1 MNGIQVV
8 ELQAKNYLNLRDLSL
23 ELGQLIVLVGPN
35 ASGKS
40 NVVKAFRALSA
51 LARGGPDELYGELGM
66 EFEELAFRGVAP
78 EVSLGVKLNVDG
90 KLASYKVRFGRHF
103 FDEEL
108 VSDGRRVLES
118 QTRPDEQKTYTYL
131 TKTGETVAKGPFSLS
146 YPEEIMGIP
155 RPELGL
161 WNVPQD
167 ADEGIL
173 RVKEVISAFRAHS
186 FEPSRLRATNEIG
199 KEFVLSYTGDNLA
212 RVLFNVYLERREVF
226 TEIEEFLASVVPEVE
241 QILTPLKSEKE
252 VQIAIREKSV
262 ERPLSYR
269 QIADGTLRLL
279 AFITALHLDSTLVAF
294 EEPENCVHPHL
305 LETLVDMLRKAPCQ
319 VVVTTHSP
327 YLLDYVKPEEIVVV
341 EKIEGET
348 KARRL
353 SEPEE
358 LERVR
363 RMLEEGLTMGEIWY
377 SGEVGGVPR

>member
-1 MNGIQVV
+1 
-8 ELQAKNYLNLRDLSL
+8 
-23 ELGQLIVLVGPN
+23 
-35 ASGKS
+35 
-40 NVVKAFRALSA
+40 
-51 LARGGPDELYGELGM
+51 
-66 EFEELAFRGVAP
+66 
-78 EVSLGVKLNVDG
+78 
-90 KLASYKVRFGRHF
+90 
-103 FDEEL
+103 
-108 VSDGRRVLES
+108 
-118 QTRPDEQKTYTYL
+118 
-131 TKTGETVAKGPFSLS
+131 
-146 YPEEIMGIP
+146 MGIP
-155 RPELGL
+155 RPRWGL
-161 WNVPQD
+161 WNAPKE
-167 ADEGIL
+167 ADDGIL
-173 RVKEVISAFRAHS
+173 RVRDVISAFRAHS

>member
-1 MNGIQVV
+1 MNGIRVV
-8 ELQAKNYLNLRDLSL
+8 ELRAKNYLSLRDLSL
-23 ELGQLIVLVGPN
+23 ELGQLTVLVGPN

-40 NVVKAFRALSA
+40 NIVKAFRTLSA
-51 LARGGPDELYGELGM
+51 LAQGGLDKVHRTLGM
-66 EFEELAFRGVAP
+66 EFGELAFKGVAP
-78 EVSLGVKLNVDG
+78 EVSLGIKLEVDN
-90 KLASYKVRFGRHF
+90 KLASYDVKFSRHF
-103 FDEEL
+103 FTEKL
-108 VSDGRRVLES
+108 RIDGKTVLEC
-118 QTRPDEQKTYTYL
+118 QRNTTRQTYTYL
-131 TKTGETVAKGPFSLS
+131 TKTGEKKSYSRLLS
-146 YPEEIMGIP
+146 AEITGEIMGIP
-155 RPELGL
+155 KPTRGL
-161 WNVPQD
+161 WNAPQD
-167 ADEGIL
+167 ADASVLQL
-173 RVKEVISAFRAHS
+173 RRAISAFHAYS
-186 FEPSRLRATNEIG
+186 FEPSKLRAVNEIA
-199 KEFVLSYTGDNLA
+199 KEFVLSYAGDNLA
-212 RVLFNVYLERREVF
+212 RVLLNIYLERRDLF
-226 TEIEEFLASVVPEVE
+226 ARIEEFLVDMVPEVE
-241 QILTPLKSEKE
+241 EILTPLKGERE
-252 VQIAIREKSV
+252 VYIAIREKGI